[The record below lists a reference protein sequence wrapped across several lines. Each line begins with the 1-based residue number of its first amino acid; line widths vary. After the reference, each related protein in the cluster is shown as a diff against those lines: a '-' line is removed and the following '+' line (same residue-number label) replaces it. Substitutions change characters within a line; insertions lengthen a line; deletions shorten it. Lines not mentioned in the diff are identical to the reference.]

1 MKKVVISLCGSILV
15 SSIIFATPVSTFPEA
30 AIAAGTGN
38 MAQQAA
44 LLPTARIE
52 SGSSFVSAGDSSV
65 AKSSRP
71 LFAQYFSDM
80 SALPG
85 FSLGAPS
92 GMVPGWGTVFYGAS
106 MATSSSTNGGL
117 DGGISL
123 GMGYGNP
130 FDLLGGS
137 ITLGLASVNPDE
149 IGNEFGNAGY
159 YSINTGHF
167 FVDQQIGVSIGM
179 NNFAGWLPTGA
190 VGAPSYSVAATK
202 IFGVPFHPIIAS
214 FGIGNGNYTDVRNSN
229 TAEPYPFASGA
240 IYITPQI
247 SYIIDYTSGITTTG
261 FSIVPVYWVPVI
273 LNVGLYDL
281 FNYIPNHTRPS
292 ISTGLSSAFTF

>member
-1 MKKVVISLCGSILV
+1 MNKILVSLCGSVLV
-15 SSIIFATPVSTFPEA
+15 SSVILA
-30 AIAAGTGN
+30 APASASPQAAVTAGTGN

-44 LLPTARIE
+44 LLPTARAE
-52 SGSSFVSAGDSSV
+52 SGSGV
-65 AKSSRP
+65 AQQEQPSDEARP
-71 LFAQYFSDM
+71 FFAQSFSDM

-106 MATSSSTNGGL
+106 LTTNSSTNGGM

-130 FDLLGGS
+130 FELLGGS
-137 ITLGLASVNPDE
+137 ISLGLASVNPKE
-149 IGNEFGNAGY
+149 IGNEFGNAAY

-167 FVDQQIGVSIGM
+167 FVDQQIGVSVGM

-202 IFGVPFHPIIAS
+202 IYGIPYHPIIAS
-214 FGIGNGNYTDVRNSN
+214 VGLGNGNYTDVRNSN
-229 TAEPYPFASGA
+229 KAEVYPFASGA
-240 IYITPQI
+240 IYITPQV
-247 SYIIDYTSGITTTG
+247 SYIIDYTSGVATTG
-261 FSIVPVYWVPVI
+261 FSIVPVYWIPVI
-273 LNVGLYDL
+273 VNVGLYDL

-292 ISTGLSSAFTF
+292 ISMGLSSAFTF